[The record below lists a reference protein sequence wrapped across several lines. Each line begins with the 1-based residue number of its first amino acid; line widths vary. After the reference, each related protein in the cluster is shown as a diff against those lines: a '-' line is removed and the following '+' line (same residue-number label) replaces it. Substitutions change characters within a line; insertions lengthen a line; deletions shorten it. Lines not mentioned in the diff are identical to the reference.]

1 MSNMGVVDSLLGIMP
16 YIGKMLR
23 EKATVSMYDRKKVL
37 YYEQLGDFDLGFR
50 TGVDLAPGF
59 EDFQGVADK
68 VNATMVS
75 YPQELFGVPLE
86 GVNIPVYD
94 GSELVAMLL
103 VMYEQTNQNHLE
115 AIIAESRSISDNL
128 VDMVQHVAAHA
139 EELQATSEQ
148 ILENSRVTVEKS
160 SKINEVA
167 TLIKEISE
175 QTNLLGLNAAIEAA
189 RVGELGAGFGVVATE
204 VRKLS
209 VNAKQATGDIENALR
224 EVQDSIRKME
234 LEIAQIT
241 SSSQEQASLVSSFT
255 DVIERLHGTSS
266 TMQSLANNLY
276 HYSVAS
282 K

>member
-1 MSNMGVVDSLLGIMP
+1 MGVVDSLLGIMP

>member
-1 MSNMGVVDSLLGIMP
+1 MGVVDSLLGIMP

-276 HYSVAS
+276 HYSVKKS

>member
-1 MSNMGVVDSLLGIMP
+1 MGVVDSLLGIMP

-23 EKATVSMYDRKKVL
+23 EKATVSMYDRQKVL

-59 EDFQGVADK
+59 EDFKGVADK
-68 VNATMVS
+68 VNAVVVS
-75 YPQELFGVPLE
+75 YPSEVFGVPLE
-86 GVNIPVYD
+86 GINIPVYD

-103 VMYEQTNQNHLE
+103 VMYEQTTQNNLE
-115 AIIAESRSISDNL
+115 AIISESRSISDSL

-224 EVQDSIRKME
+224 EVQESIRKME

-266 TMQSLANNLY
+266 TMQTLANNLY
-276 HYSVAS
+276 HYSVNS